1 MPRLTPHPGIPR
13 HSPPGFLPSH
23 QSPMGLL
30 LSSSNNNNLHHP
42 ITDSRAYRPP
52 QTFLSVQLLLC
63 LQSTHTKCN
72 RCIWDMSRP
81 PPPQLRVTLMHPAP
95 NQPRMSPQLL
105 TIKFQAQPMTSH
117 PRQRVSPNPKKKRP
131 SPQSD
136 WFTMMTRL
144 VRRRRWRSYLDM
156 HTFPTKAR
164 KPPSAS
170 SPATPSWE
178 QFKIPTR

>member
-13 HSPPGFLPSH
+13 HSPPDFPHSH
-23 QSPMGLL
+23 QSPTGLL
-30 LSSSNNNNLHHP
+30 LSSSNNNLRHP
-42 ITDSRAYRPP
+42 ITDLRAYRPP
-52 QTFLSVQLLLC
+52 QTFLSVLLLLC
-63 LQSTHTKCN
+63 LQSTRTKCN
-72 RCIWDMSRP
+72 RCTWDTSRP
-81 PPPQLRVTLMHPAP
+81 PSPQLRVTLMHPAP
-95 NQPRMSPQLL
+95 NQPRMSPHLL

-117 PRQRVSPNPKKKRP
+117 TRQRISTNPRKKRP

-170 SPATPSWE
+170 FPATQSWGR
-178 QFKIPTR
+178 FKIPTR